1 MFLGDWRQCGLS
13 GEANDNCHLQSVE
26 QEKRRC
32 AEGLKPPFCRQS
44 VARLNQV
51 AEESKSRSLVGLK
64 ASSG

>member
-1 MFLGDWRQCGLS
+1 LQS
-13 GEANDNCHLQSVE
+13 GEQD
-26 QEKRRC
+26 KRRGS
-32 AEGLKPPFCRQS
+32 ERLKPPFCRQS